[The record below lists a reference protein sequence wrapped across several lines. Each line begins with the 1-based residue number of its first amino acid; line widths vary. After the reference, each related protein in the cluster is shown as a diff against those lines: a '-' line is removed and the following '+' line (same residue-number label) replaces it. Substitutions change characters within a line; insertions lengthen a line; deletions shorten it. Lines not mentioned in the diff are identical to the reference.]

1 MTITQGGPNLLE
13 AIVIGFIGL
22 MMIISMLLLGLFV
35 YLMLWLRKT
44 EQGR

>member
-1 MTITQGGPNLLE
+1 LE